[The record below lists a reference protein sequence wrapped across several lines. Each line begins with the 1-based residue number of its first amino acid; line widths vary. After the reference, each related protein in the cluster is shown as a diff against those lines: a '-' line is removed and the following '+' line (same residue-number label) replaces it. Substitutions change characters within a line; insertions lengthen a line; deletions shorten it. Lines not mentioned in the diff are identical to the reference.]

1 MSLSFWHSR
10 CVVLDELQDDTV
22 TDPGTPETSTD
33 ASTAAQAVDS
43 LRKFVRVTDRRPNG
57 LVAFEFAIGWP
68 DLAAELVLPEA
79 MFQEFCAK
87 HQVEFLT
94 GESEEKLGD
103 HSDEH

>member
-1 MSLSFWHSR
+1 MDS
-10 CVVLDELQDDTV
+10 
-22 TDPGTPETSTD
+22 GTPETSADTPVNP
-33 ASTAAQAVDS
+33 QAVES

-79 MFQEFCAK
+79 MFQEFCVK

-94 GESEEKLGD
+94 GVSEEKLGD